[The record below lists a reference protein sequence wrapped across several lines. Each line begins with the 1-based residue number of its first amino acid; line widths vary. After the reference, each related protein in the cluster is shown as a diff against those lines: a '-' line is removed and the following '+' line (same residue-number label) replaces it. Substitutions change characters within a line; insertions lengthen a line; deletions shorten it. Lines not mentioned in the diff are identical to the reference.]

1 MTCPEESYTS
11 VLVTRYCRS
20 SPLLKT
26 FSEKNKTIL
35 WRQLW
40 IWLAEAELELGLK
53 QITQEA
59 VDELKANRDNIDW
72 PLVRAEERRL
82 KHDVMAHNHTYGKI
96 CPKAAGIIHLGA
108 TSCYVQDNADL
119 ICIREAVD
127 HILRRVAIVLHRI
140 GVFADKHKDTVTVG
154 RTHYQTAS
162 LVTVGKRAVIWAQE
176 LVLAFK
182 QIEHFRETIK
192 FRGVKGATG
201 TQDSFLTLFQG
212 DEDKVE
218 QLDEL
223 VTKKAGFS
231 QRFFITGQTY
241 SRQQDAHLSFGLA
254 ALGAAIKK
262 ISTDIRILQAFDE
275 LLEPFEKDQIGSSA
289 MPYKKNPMKDERCCS
304 IVRALQQ
311 LPAEAL
317 SILSDQGLERTLDDS
332 AGRRRWIPEGFL
344 LADAALDVLQNIF
357 EGLTVQRENVD
368 DLVARELPFL
378 GLEKAMMYLTEEGVD
393 RQQAHSVIRETALAA
408 KQRQKKHS
416 VDMAEM
422 LHDPFFDKVRDRVL
436 ALVSKPLSFTGRCV
450 TQTTR
455 FIKEEIDPI
464 VSKYVREEDLKKWLG
479 RPNLGSVFMPFGP
492 RGQCLYTSCYCEENI
507 LKLCARIPADRHDAF
522 FVVFLSNVERA
533 FPIFEQKACRED
545 RDYVIWDYHV
555 ILVEKADSVSK
566 VYDLDTRLDF
576 PCPFTEYCEESFPSE
591 WKFPP
596 ECARKFRILPVA
608 VYLEHFSSD
617 RRHMRK
623 ADNTWNSPPP
633 SWEPNFRVELG
644 HNLDEFIRMDADSAV
659 SHVSTVLDEEAF
671 YGYFL

>member
-127 HILRRVAIVLHRI
+127 HILRRVAVVLHRI

-408 KQRQKKHS
+408 KQRQKKHP

-455 FIKEEIDPI
+455 FIKEEIDPL
-464 VSKYVREEDLKKWLG
+464 VSKRQVLR
-479 RPNLGSVFMPFGP
+479 
-492 RGQCLYTSCYCEENI
+492 
-507 LKLCARIPADRHDAF
+507 RHDAF
-522 FVVFLSNVERA
+522 FVVFLSNEERA
-533 FPIFEQKACRED
+533 FPIFEQKACEEA

-555 ILVEKADSVSK
+555 ILVEKADGASK
-566 VYDLDTRLDF
+566 VYDLDTTLDF

-591 WKFPP
+591 WKSPP
-596 ECARKFRILPVA
+596 QGARKFRILPVA

-671 YGYFL
+671 YGGNSRRNAPESAKGRMNECE